1 MSPSSPAPG
10 SSPLG
15 LPSNPLVMASN
26 KALAN
31 KDFRD
36 SVRQMHA
43 EGYPL
48 VKMVEALGLEDD
60 MTARIRQIL
69 VDLPPEVVEGI
80 RKATLEMLDSTD
92 YVMPLDCTVTDE
104 ELEEGI
110 PVDVE
115 VLPESGI
122 ETIHVRPLL
131 KS

>member
-1 MSPSSPAPG
+1 MSPDSPNPG
-10 SSPLG
+10 PPPLT

-31 KDFRD
+31 KDFRE

-60 MTARIRQIL
+60 MTERIRQIL
-69 VDLPPEVVEGI
+69 TDLPPDVVEGI
-80 RKATLEMLDSTD
+80 RKATIEMLDSSD
-92 YVMPLDCTVTDE
+92 YVMPLDCTVTDA
-104 ELEEGI
+104 ELEEGV

-115 VLPESGI
+115 VLPESGV

-131 KS
+131 PS

>member
-1 MSPSSPAPG
+1 
-10 SSPLG
+10 
-15 LPSNPLVMASN
+15 MAAN
-26 KALAN
+26 KALAD

-43 EGYPL
+43 EDYPL
-48 VKMVEALGLEDD
+48 VKMVDALGLEED
-60 MTARIRQIL
+60 MTERIRQIL
-69 VDLPPEVVEGI
+69 VDLPPGVVEGI
-80 RKATLEMLDSTD
+80 RKATLEMLDSSD

-122 ETIHVRPLL
+122 ETIHVRPLV